1 MPLPQP
7 PANLPPAVAGF
18 LGSLV
23 NELEVQLAALRYVQR
38 YTVAGL
44 PSAVGETRVIRV
56 VDEVGGDT
64 LAFNVEGEWRR
75 VQDRAVVT

>member
-1 MPLPQP
+1 MPLP
-7 PANLPPAVAGF
+7 LPPVGLDPKIASY
-18 LGSLV
+18 LGALV
-23 NELEVQLAALRYVQR
+23 NELDAQLAVMRYIPR

-64 LAFNVEGEWRR
+64 LAFNVGEQWRR